1 MAKFNKD
8 SVGGTLTVVVL
19 LSLICSLI
27 VAGSAVLLKPTQEE
41 QKALDKQKNI
51 LSVAGLLKSDTQKSQ
66 IKTIY
71 ADNIEAKIVDL
82 ATGDYVDGV
91 KNFDAKVAA
100 KDPAQSV
107 AIAPENDKAGLRTRA
122 KYAEVYLVKNP
133 DGSLNQVVL
142 PIYGTGLWSVM
153 YGFVSVQPDGNTIK
167 GITFYDH
174 GETPGLGGEIE
185 NPRWQANFVGKQLQD
200 AQGHSAITVGKGAS
214 ADKAHGIDALSGATL
229 TSKGVDGTFKY
240 WFGANGFG
248 PYLNK
253 LKAGAN

>member
-1 MAKFNKD
+1 MSKFNKD
-8 SVGGTLTVVVL
+8 SVGGTLTVVIL
-19 LSLICSLI
+19 LSLICALI

-41 QKALDKQKNI
+41 QKVLDKQKNI
-51 LSVAGLLKSDTQKSQ
+51 LSVAGLLQSGGKADQ
-66 IKTIY
+66 IKEIY
-71 ADNIEAKIVDL
+71 AKNIEAKIVDL

-91 KNFDAKVAA
+91 TNFDAKAAA

-107 AIAPENDKAGLRTRA
+107 AINPDDDKAGLRTRA
-122 KYAEVYLVKNP
+122 KYAEVYLVKGE
-133 DGSLNQVVL
+133 DGAVNQIVL

-185 NPRWQANFVGKQLQD
+185 NPRWQANFVGKKLQND
-200 AQGHSAITVGKGAS
+200 KGESAITIGKGAS
-214 ADKAHGIDALSGATL
+214 ADVEHGIDGLSGATL

-240 WFGANGFG
+240 WFGENAFG
-248 PYLNK
+248 PYLTK

>member
-27 VAGSAVLLKPTQEE
+27 VAGAAVMLKPTQEE

-51 LSVAGLLKSDTQKSQ
+51 LSVAGLLDKNTPKTQ
-66 IKTIY
+66 IKEIY
-71 ADNIEAKIVDL
+71 AKNIEPKIVDL
-82 ATGDYVDGV
+82 ATGDYVDGIN
-91 KNFDAKVAA
+91 NFDAKVAA
-100 KDPAQSV
+100 KDATQNV
-107 AIAPENDKAGLRTRA
+107 VIAPEKDKAGLHTRA
-122 KYAEVYLVKNP
+122 KYAEVYLVKNA
-133 DGSLNQVVL
+133 DGKLNQVVL

-185 NPRWQANFVGKQLQD
+185 NPRWQANFVGKKLQNEE
-200 AQGHSAITVGKGAS
+200 GVSAITIGKGAS
-214 ADKAHGIDALSGATL
+214 ADKDHGIDALSGATL

-240 WFGANGFG
+240 WFGENGFG
-248 PYLNK
+248 PYLTK